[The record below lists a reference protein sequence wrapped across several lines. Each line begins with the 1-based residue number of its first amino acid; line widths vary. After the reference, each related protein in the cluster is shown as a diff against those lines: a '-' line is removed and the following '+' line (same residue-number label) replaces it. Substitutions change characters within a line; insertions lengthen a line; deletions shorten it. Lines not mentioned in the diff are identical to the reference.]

1 MPEPA
6 ALAALAYLE
15 LKTAQSLFGKS
26 PAELAEDERAKVRNL
41 ADRQMGLEARVLN
54 APEAR
59 DAMVPQVS
67 LQAAL
72 EEIRKRYPEE
82 AEFSADLERNGLD
95 TESFLAAL
103 ERELRVE
110 AILEKVGT
118 RATQVAEIDVDLY
131 YHYHPDQFRRPETR
145 RARHILVTVNPD
157 MPDNTVEAAR
167 TRIEAVAARL
177 AKSLKRFDEQAL
189 KHSECPTAMQGGV
202 LGDVPRGQLYPE
214 LDAALFGMQA
224 GQLSGVLESP
234 LGFHLLLCEAITPE
248 RVLSLNQAR
257 APIRDM
263 LEQRRKRICQQA
275 WLKQLQMGQLPAG
288 QPQTA

>member
-1 MPEPA
+1 MTEHA
-6 ALAALAYLE
+6 ALAELAALAYLE

-26 PAELAEDERAKVRNL
+26 PAELAETERIKVRNL
-41 ADRQMGLEARVLN
+41 ADRQYGLEARVLR

-59 DAMVPQVS
+59 DAVVPEAS

-72 EEIRKRYPEE
+72 EEIRKRYPEQD
-82 AEFSADLERNGLD
+82 EFSADLARNGLD
-95 TESFLAAL
+95 PDSFLAAL

-118 RATQVAEIDVDLY
+118 RATQVAEIDIDLY

-145 RARHILVTVNPD
+145 SARHILITINPA
-157 MPDNTVEAAR
+157 MPDNTAETAR
-167 TRIEAVAARL
+167 ARIETVAVRL
-177 AKSLKRFDEQAL
+177 TKDPKRFAEQAL

-214 LDAALFGMQA
+214 LDAALFTLQA

-234 LGFHLLLCEAITPE
+234 LGYHLIQCDAITPE
-248 RVLSLNQAR
+248 RTLSLNQAR
-257 APIRDM
+257 TPIRDM
-263 LEQRRKRICQQA
+263 LEKRRKRICQQA
-275 WLKQLQMGQLPAG
+275 WLKQLQQLPN
-288 QPQTA
+288 TAS

>member
-26 PAELAEDERAKVRNL
+26 PAELAANERARVHHL
-41 ADRQMGLEARVLN
+41 ADRQYGLEAHVLH

-59 DAMVPQVS
+59 DAMVPEAS
-67 LQAAL
+67 LQAAI

-82 AEFSADLERNGLD
+82 EEFIADLARNGLD
-95 TESFLAAL
+95 PDSFVAAL

-118 RATQVAEIDVDLY
+118 RAPQVSEIDVELFY
-131 YHYHPDQFRRPETR
+131 QYHPDQFRRPETR
-145 RARHILVTVNPD
+145 RARHILITINPE
-157 MPDNTVEAAR
+157 MPDNTAEAAR
-167 TRIEAVAARL
+167 ARIEAVAARL
-177 AKSLKRFDEQAL
+177 AKDPKRFEEQAL

-214 LDAALFGMQA
+214 LDAALFSMQA
-224 GQLSGVLESP
+224 GQLSDVRESP
-234 LGFHLLLCEAITPE
+234 LGYHLILCEAITSE
-248 RVLSLNQAR
+248 RILSLTQAR

-263 LEQRRKRICQQA
+263 LEKRRKRICQQA
-275 WLKQLQMGQLPAG
+275 WMKQLQN
-288 QPQTA
+288 TAS